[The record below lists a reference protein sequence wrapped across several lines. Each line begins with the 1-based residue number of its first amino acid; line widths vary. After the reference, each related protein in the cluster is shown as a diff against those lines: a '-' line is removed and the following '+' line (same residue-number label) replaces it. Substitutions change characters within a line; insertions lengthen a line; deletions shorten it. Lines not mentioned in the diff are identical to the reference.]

1 MECYDGFIFVDGTTT
16 NMTECVLIDGVAKW
30 SFVEQCYPSNYFTLF
45 VSIGELSYSK
55 TTVNGI
61 YPLLLKKS
69 FNLHITKNPIF

>member
-1 MECYDGFIFVDGTTT
+1 MECNEGFIFVDGTTT

-61 YPLLLKKS
+61 YPLLPKKS
-69 FNLHITKNPIF
+69 FNLHIAKNPIF